1 MKHLLKFSLVVILSA
16 FGLFAGGIRAGAD
29 DGQVLIKVGD
39 AKVKK
44 SLIALPPLKF
54 LGKTTLTPS
63 HKTLGSQLF
72 NVLLNDLD
80 VSNYFE
86 FIKQDAFLEDTS
98 EVGLRPAPQETG
110 GFKYENWKKIGAD
123 FLVRAGFQVVKDE
136 LILTG
141 YLYQISQAKTLLDKE
156 YKEYKGNQDNY
167 RDLAHRFSNDI
178 VKALTG
184 QQGIFRSRIAVASD
198 KEGKDWKEIFV
209 MDWDAYNSRRITSHK
224 SITLSPAWSPDGKTI
239 VYTAYAYHAKA
250 KTRNAD
256 LFSYEL
262 DTGKRFLLSSRPG
275 INSGACY
282 HPDGKSIYLTVS
294 QGGNPDIFK
303 IKEDG
308 ENPIRITNGPLGAM
322 NVEPAIRP
330 DGNKIAFSSDRS
342 GQPMIYTMDM
352 DASNVKR
359 ITFAGRYNAS
369 PVWSPDGKKLAFAG
383 FDKDHFDV
391 FIMNPDG
398 TTLERLTA
406 ANKKNG
412 KPSNNEDPTFS
423 PDGRHIMF
431 ISDRTG
437 SKQIYIVNV
446 DGSNERRITTD
457 TANYFRPKW
466 LHKVD

>member
-1 MKHLLKFSLVVILSA
+1 MRSIFARLLMTCAASFV
-16 FGLFAGGIRAGAD
+16 FAPHHSVAD

-54 LGKTTLTPS
+54 VGKNTLTPTY
-63 HKTLGSQLF
+63 KTLGGQLF

-98 EVGLRPAPQETG
+98 EVGLRPAPKEVG
-110 GFKYENWKKIGAD
+110 GFNFENWKKIGAD
-123 FLVRAGFQVVKDE
+123 FLVRAGFQVSGGE

-156 YKEYKGNQDNY
+156 YKGSSDDY
-167 RDLAHRFSNDI
+167 RELAHRFSNDI

-184 QQGIFRSRIAVASD
+184 QQGIFRSRIVVASD
-198 KEGKDWKEIFV
+198 RDGKDWKEIFV
-209 MDWDAYNSRRITSHK
+209 MDWDAYNAKRISSHK
-224 SITLSPAWSPDGKTI
+224 SITLSPSWSPDGKTV
-239 VYTAYAYHAKA
+239 VYTAYAFHAKA

-294 QGGNPDIFK
+294 QGGNPDIYK

-308 ENPIRITNGPLGAM
+308 ENPVRITNGPLGAM

-369 PVWSPDGKKLAFAG
+369 PVWSPDGKKISFAG

-398 TTLERLTA
+398 TALERLTA

-437 SKQIYIVNV
+437 TKQIYIVNV

-457 TANYFRPKW
+457 AYNYFRPKW
-466 LHKVD
+466 LHKLD